1 MSGRNACPINS
12 YNTIGGLNLK
22 KIISY
27 ILLVALVFNVFA
39 MNVFAADA
47 PITAEITGAASTNE
61 TENKGDVNIKI
72 TSTAGKDLLIKV
84 IDVADNNKVIYLDT
98 VLEDENNTTI
108 SVSAGEGQPSVDTP
122 VKITNITL
130 DKEDIGFKTFKLV
143 VSESSAAK
151 EFEFT
156 TTKYTSTG
164 GTTGGYTG
172 GWDETDDD
180 KDKKPEDE
188 TVIKGQNGEI
198 QGDAD
203 KDTLNEG
210 AIQGAAKQ
218 TTASGG
224 AKYIENTTKAT
235 SPEAM
240 AWESTRN
247 TIAVSVETMMANIG
261 SKKISTSSSTNK
273 LALKES
279 SISDADLKKY
289 TDTEKTLNDAMN
301 KNKITLNRELT
312 KEYIVNTTFSTTKK
326 ANITIYKKFVDK
338 LAKVG
343 IETLTINDKN
353 FRVSYALTE
362 LYEMIGDKE
371 FTSFDIDT
379 TAMSSSTKKLT
390 VNFDTDKTQS
400 VKISFPGLSADAKYM
415 AIVDEN
421 GNPVGGRYNP
431 ATGAIE
437 AKISESGVYQI
448 VNNEKDFED
457 IKHLSD
463 EMQESIKILAAK
475 GIIEGTSA
483 KEFSPEDSI
492 SRAEVAA
499 LLLRV
504 LSQVDPNADGGFTD
518 VKKSDWF
525 YGTAGSAKAYGMIL
539 GFEDNTFRGN
549 VTIAKDQILAI
560 ASRVL
565 QREMKY
571 ITPDKPEEWLTF
583 ADASSIADWAAN
595 DIALTTMANI
605 VTRTADNTI
614 HADEDMTRGDA
625 ALIIMRLFYK
635 IW

>member
-1 MSGRNACPINS
+1 
-12 YNTIGGLNLK
+12 LK
-22 KIISY
+22 KITAFITAL
-27 ILLVALVFNVFA
+27 LLVLNLFSVSVFA
-39 MNVFAADA
+39 LGETVTIDDIDYGEGKTSFNIGDTAAISGTCTPKNDLVLRLYDEKGAMLYTDVVYASDNNGNFVFSGIVIPDTTSTGTLTYKAYVS
-47 PITAEITGAASTNE
+47 ITGNSTPFE
-61 TENKGDVNIKI
+61 KNILI
-72 TSTAGKDLLIKV
+72 NGKEAKP
-84 IDVADNNKVIYLDT
+84 NPPGPSGPSGPT
-98 VLEDENNTTI
+98 VKEPEIEWPD
-108 SVSAGEGQPSVDTP
+108 DTP
-122 VKITNITL
+122 VDSN
-130 DKEDIGFKTFKLV
+130 V
-143 VSESSAAK
+143 P
-151 EFEFT
+151 
-156 TTKYTSTG
+156 G
-164 GTTGGYTG
+164 GDPGPAY
-172 GWDETDDD
+172 
-180 KDKKPEDE
+180 KDP
-188 TVIKGQNGEI
+188 I
-198 QGDAD
+198 
-203 KDTLNEG
+203 NEK
-210 AIQGAAKQ
+210 AVQAAAKQ

-224 AKYIENTTKAT
+224 AKFIETTTKAT
-235 SPEAM
+235 DAAAM

-273 LALKES
+273 LVLKES

-353 FRVSYALTE
+353 FRVSYTMTE
-362 LYEMIGDKE
+362 LSEMIGDKE

-379 TAMSSSTKKLT
+379 TAMSSKTKKLT

-504 LSQVDPNADGGFTD
+504 LSQVDPNADGGFAD

-571 ITPDKPEEWLTF
+571 ITPEKPEEWLTF
-583 ADASSIADWAAN
+583 ADATSIADWAAN

-614 HADEDMTRGDA
+614 HANEDMTRGDA